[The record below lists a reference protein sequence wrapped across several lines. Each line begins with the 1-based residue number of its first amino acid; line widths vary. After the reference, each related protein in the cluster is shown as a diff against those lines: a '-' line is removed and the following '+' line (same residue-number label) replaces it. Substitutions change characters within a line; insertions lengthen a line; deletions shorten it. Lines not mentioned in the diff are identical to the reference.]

1 MSSFLLASCR
11 QRRRPLTAG
20 HFKLSRYHRWIQSDD
35 AQSIRAL
42 HMDALYMWLTNDKHS
57 LPPEWYMAMSVGV
70 GATIAAGFTSPSLIQ
85 LDNGTSGLEAWNRS
99 ERDTAVAAN
108 RIAPCSIIWAS
119 DTVGSKAAEYS
130 QRIVGQERIG
140 TCTKWKTKLTITVHL
155 SKCAP
160 KMGSN
165 HRHQYGELALIFE

>member
-1 MSSFLLASCR
+1 MRGNLRRRCVVSSFLLASSR

-20 HFKLSRYHRWIQSDD
+20 HFKLSRYHRWILCDD

-70 GATIAAGFTSPSLIQ
+70 GAAIAAGFTSPSLIQ

-108 RIAPCSIIWAS
+108 KIAPCSIIWAS
-119 DTVGSKAAEYS
+119 DTRARSPHCRRLQGGRIQSKDCGA
-130 QRIVGQERIG
+130 G
-140 TCTKWKTKLTITVHL
+140 THRNMHEVENKADHNGT
-155 SKCAP
+155 P
-160 KMGSN
+160 K
-165 HRHQYGELALIFE
+165 